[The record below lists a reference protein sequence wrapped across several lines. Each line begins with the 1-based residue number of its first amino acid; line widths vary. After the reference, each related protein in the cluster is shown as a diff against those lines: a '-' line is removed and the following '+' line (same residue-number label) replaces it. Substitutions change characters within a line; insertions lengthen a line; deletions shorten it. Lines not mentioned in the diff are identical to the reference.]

1 MIQKTSKTAEP
12 KFSSNG
18 LGDFTEAVRTK
29 DTQREA
35 YLIDSS
41 EIQVARWSLF

>member
-1 MIQKTSKTAEP
+1 MIQKTSRTDVP

-18 LGDFTEAVRTK
+18 IGDFTEALRTK

-35 YLIDSS
+35 DLIGSS